1 MKNIVLISSLAL
13 LITACGQPMS
23 LEQKIDAAHEQ
34 YQRAQVRHAGNRS
47 SYLPR
52 VGITKGDDFKNCVSQ
67 RYYRNKNQVN
77 FCAWHAETGSKWN
90 YKG

>member
-52 VGITKGDDFKNCVSQ
+52 VGKIKADDYKNCVSQ
-67 RYYRNKNQVN
+67 RYYRWKDSYD
-77 FCAWHAETGSKWN
+77 FCAWHAEIGSKWN